1 MMKPAWALNKNLK
14 LHSNVEVVSFAA
26 VIRVVT
32 QTNVEGVLKKNSLLT
47 LIQWK
52 PMYNGNLCSP

>member
-14 LHSNVEVVSFAA
+14 LHSS
-26 VIRVVT
+26 I
-32 QTNVEGVLKKNSLLT
+32 EGVLKKIDLHNLMKQCFEEM

-52 PMYNGNLCSP
+52 PM